1 MAAFTRF
8 LFRYRLAILAA
19 VLLATVAAGVLGR
32 DAVSRLKPG
41 GFEDPDAASSR
52 AATALRDT
60 FGVGDLNLVLLVTA
74 KHGTVDHPAVVAEGR
89 RLTRR
94 LEREP
99 DAAQVTSYWTSAA
112 PTLRSSDHRQALIVA
127 RIDVEPPAHIRRVD
141 RLAGAYEHDGTLTR
155 VQLGGSLRA
164 TRDID
169 VQVQKDLA
177 RAESIA
183 VPLTLLLLA
192 VVFASAV
199 AGVLPLAVGGFAVIG
214 TLAVLRGLASL
225 TDVSLYTLNL
235 ISALGLGLAIDY
247 SLLIVSRY
255 REELR
260 NGAEPLDALVVTMS
274 TAGRTTLFSALTV
287 AASLL
292 ALLIFPLY
300 FLRSF
305 GYAGIAVVG
314 LAAVGALVLLPALL
328 ALLGR
333 NIDRLGL
340 PLRRRPVAPEQ
351 GAWHRIALTVMRHP
365 LPITVTILVLLLVLG
380 APFLGVKFGLPD
392 DRVIPP
398 SAPSRQVSDAIREHF
413 AANDTQS
420 LSVVALGLGDAR
432 TMADKIDGYARRLS
446 ALEGVAQVD
455 ALTGSYQQARR
466 VAPPGPQSLRFAARN
481 GTWLSVTLAVDPFSP
496 AGEDV
501 ARGVWDTPRPFAV
514 EVTGNAAR
522 LLDTKASLAGR
533 LPPAIAIIAM
543 VTFALLFLL
552 TGSVVIPVKAVIL
565 NLLSLTAVYGAIVW
579 VFQEGHLA
587 GVLGFTPTGTID
599 TSMPVLLFCIVFGL
613 SMDYEIFLLGRIKE
627 EHDRTG
633 DTRTAVAV
641 GLERTGRIVTAA
653 AVLLAIVLASLGT
666 SRVSPVQLLGLGAA
680 LAIVVDATL
689 IRALLVPA
697 FMQILGR
704 ANWWAPRPLRRLH
717 DRVMHVQPQTEP
729 PRDRDQPAP
738 QLTARRP

>member
-19 VLLATVAAGVLGR
+19 VLLAAVAAGILGH
-32 DAVSRLKPG
+32 DAVSQLKPG
-41 GFEDPDAASSR
+41 GFEDPDAPSSR
-52 AATALRDT
+52 AAAALRDT
-60 FGVGDLNLVLLVTA
+60 FGVGNVNLVLLVTA
-74 KHGTVDHPAVVAEGR
+74 KRGTVDDPAVVAEGR
-89 RLTRR
+89 RLTER
-94 LEREP
+94 LKRDP
-99 DAAQVTSYWTSAA
+99 DAAQVSSYWSSPA
-112 PTLRSSDHRQALIVA
+112 PTLRSSDRRQALVVA
-127 RIDVEPPAHIRRVD
+127 RIDVEPPAHIKRVE
-141 RLAGAYEHDGTLTR
+141 RLAGAYERDGTLMR
-155 VQLGGSLRA
+155 VQVGGSLRA

-183 VPLTLLLLA
+183 VPLTLLLLV
-192 VVFASAV
+192 VVFAGAV
-199 AGVLPLAVGGFAVIG
+199 AGLLPLVVGGFAVVG
-214 TLAVLRGLASL
+214 TLAVLRGLANL

-255 REELR
+255 REELGK
-260 NGAEPLDALVVTMS
+260 GAEPLDALIVTMS
-274 TAGRTTLFSALTV
+274 TAGRTMLLSALTV

-333 NIDRLGL
+333 RIDRLRL
-340 PLRRRPVAPEQ
+340 PLRPRPVAPER

-365 LPITVTILVLLLVLG
+365 LPITLVVLALLLVLG
-380 APFLGVKFGLPD
+380 APFLGVRFGLPD

-398 SAPSRQVSDAIREHF
+398 SSPSRQVSDAIRGNF
-413 AANDTQS
+413 AVDDTQS

-432 TMADKIDGYARRLS
+432 TLADKIDGYARRLS

-455 ALTGSYQQARR
+455 ALTGGYQQARR
-466 VAPPGPQSLRFAARN
+466 IAPPGPQSLQFAART
-481 GTWLSVTLAVDPFSP
+481 GTWMSVALAVDPYSP

-501 ARGVWDTPRPFAV
+501 ARAVQDTPRPFAV

-533 LPPAIAIIAM
+533 LPLAIAIIAM

-552 TGSVVIPVKAVIL
+552 TGSVVIPLKAVIL
-565 NLLSLTAVYGAIVW
+565 NLLSLTAVYGAMVW

-613 SMDYEIFLLGRIKE
+613 SMDYEVFLLGRIKE
-627 EHDRTG
+627 EYDRTS
-633 DTRTAVAV
+633 DNRTAVAV

-653 AVLLAIVLASLGT
+653 AALLAIVLASLGT

-697 FMQILGR
+697 FMQLLGR

-717 DRVMHVQPQTEP
+717 DRVMRVQPQTKP
-729 PRDRDQPAP
+729 PETETNRRP